1 MQKENAMIF
10 GKSFGEYVKF
20 AKVFLVL
27 IPLAGITR
35 LALSLSGEPNSGV
48 KWISV
53 TALVSIGTIYYA
65 IRVHTTRF
73 GSYKQLLAVCFL
85 LNLSAQV
92 VVVSGIILAI
102 FTGTNNIF
110 SSPEYAFG
118 GDGRTWLHVGAH
130 GLIGTT
136 AGSLVP
142 WLFGS
147 VVLAITRKLTASE
160 LTTPVGV

>member
-1 MQKENAMIF
+1 MQEEDSMIF
-10 GKSFGEYVKF
+10 GKSFGEYVAF
-20 AKVFLVL
+20 AKVFLIL
-27 IPLAGITR
+27 IPIAGITR
-35 LALSLSGEPNSGV
+35 LALSLSGEPNSSV
-48 KWISV
+48 KWVSV

-65 IRVHTTRF
+65 IRVHMARF
-73 GSYKQLLAVCFL
+73 GSYKQLLAICFL

-92 VVVSGIILAI
+92 VVVFGIILAI
-102 FTGTNNIF
+102 VTGTNNIF

-118 GDGRTWLHVGAH
+118 GDGKTWLHVAAH

-147 VVLAITRKLTASE
+147 VVLAITRKVSTSAQV
-160 LTTPVGV
+160 PANV